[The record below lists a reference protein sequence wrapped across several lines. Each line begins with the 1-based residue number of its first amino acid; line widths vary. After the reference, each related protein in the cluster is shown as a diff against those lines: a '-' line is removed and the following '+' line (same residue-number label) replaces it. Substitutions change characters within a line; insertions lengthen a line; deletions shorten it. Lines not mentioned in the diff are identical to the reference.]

1 MRDKKE
7 FHAILTQISGG
18 LFREYGRLAGDF
30 DFNRYVLKIHFVQD
44 AAEDGPTLFVVRVP
58 QFISEFPE
66 RLFSSAVRRTAL
78 EDLLVR
84 KISESIEGMAHFNSS
99 GTARRRFQIA
109 RLGQKILPRSS
120 VIVTDEYVE
129 ARLYASLPREGEVI
143 PGDAVLELFFE
154 DLPAIVNTALIYCN
168 LDRDEVEHTVGLM
181 EDTDVIRQMLPTQGM
196 VGFVGDGLLLSRK
209 PGTDLPDFTRNT
221 SLKVDVSARLEVEV
235 PHLSKVYGAGIPAG
249 ITVIMGD
256 AYSGRIEIMQALA
269 SGIYN
274 HIAGDGRELA
284 ITVPD
289 AVEIRSEPGRS
300 IAQVNVSAFVSGHA
314 CGCAPEACST
324 NSADAF
330 LSQAAAT
337 VEALQA
343 GARVLLFDEATS
355 CSAFLSSD
363 QRLTA
368 LLGARS
374 GIIPLA
380 ARARQLADDLG
391 VSLVI
396 GGETCVAEFIPIA
409 DRVLRVNRNVISDI
423 TEEAR
428 KATVAQPPPRAAAID
443 VAALAE
449 QQRWIVPSSIDPT
462 LGREDSYI
470 CAPNV
475 HTLCF
480 GRSTIDLSAVSQ
492 LADIQQTETIAHI
505 LYYAKLRYMDES
517 HPLREILDLVDR
529 DLSTEGLECL
539 ARELRGDLARPR
551 RYEIAAALNRLST
564 LRVQN
569 PTD

>member
-84 KISESIEGMAHFNSS
+84 RISQSIEDMAHFNSS
-99 GTARRRFQIA
+99 GTARRRFHIA

-120 VIVTDEYVE
+120 VIVTEEYVE
-129 ARLYASLPREGEVI
+129 ARLYANLPREGEVI
-143 PGDAVLELFFE
+143 PGEAVLELFFE
-154 DLPAIVNTALIYCN
+154 DLPSIVNSSLIYCN
-168 LDRDEVEHTVGLM
+168 LDQDEVEQTVGLM
-181 EDTDVIRQMLPTQGM
+181 EDTDVIRQMLPTQGL
-196 VGFVGDGLLLSRK
+196 VGFVGDGMRLSRK
-209 PGTDLPDFTRNT
+209 PGSDMPDFTRNAC
-221 SLKVDVSARLEVEV
+221 LKIDASARLEVEV
-235 PHLSKVYGAGIPAG
+235 PHLNKVFGAGIPAG

-256 AYSGRIEIMQALA
+256 TYSGRVEVMEALA

-274 HIAGDGRELA
+274 HVAGDGRELA

-289 AVEIRSEPGRS
+289 AVAIRAEPGRS
-300 IAQVNVSAFVSGHA
+300 VAQVNVSAFVSGHA
-314 CGCAPEACST
+314 CGCTPEACST
-324 NSADAF
+324 ECADAF

-355 CSAFLSSD
+355 CSAFLASD

-368 LLGARS
+368 LLGTRS

-409 DRVLRVNRNVISDI
+409 DHVLRVSRNVISDI

-428 KATVAQPPPRAAAID
+428 KTAGTQPLRAPAMD

-449 QQRWIVPSSIDPT
+449 EQRWIVPSTIDPT
-462 LGREDSYI
+462 FGREDSYI
-470 CAPNV
+470 HAPDVN
-475 HTLCF
+475 TLCF

-492 LADIQQTETIAHI
+492 LADIQQTETIGHI